1 MNRKFFA
8 FDIDGTLLD
17 SNKQPLDST
26 LKALDLLRDAGHFVT
41 VATGRSRFHAQD
53 IIRSLSFDN
62 YILCNGAA
70 AFLSHQQVY
79 KNLLD
84 ETQLAAFVAEAQEL
98 GIDTAFVGMDTAK
111 RASSLDIAK
120 MEAAMHSFGAQLPE
134 LDMDFPEEKEVYQAL
149 AFYGKEYE
157 HFFDEKYSK
166 LRFVRWHENSVDVV
180 PKEGSKAATILC
192 VAEQLGIAQEDVIC
206 FGDGQNDREMLTA
219 AGVGVAMGNAVPEIR
234 QVADMVTASNDEDG
248 IWLALKELQLI

>member
-26 LKALDLLRDAGHFVT
+26 VEALQTLRDAGHFVT

-53 IIRSLSFDN
+53 VIRSLAFDN

-70 AFLSHQQVY
+70 AFLAHQQVY

-84 ETQLAAFVAEAQEL
+84 EEQLHAFVAEAHDL

-111 RASSLDIAK
+111 RASSLNIEK

-149 AFYGKEYE
+149 AFYDQAYE
-157 HFFDEKYSK
+157 HYFDDKYSK

-180 PKEGSKAATILC
+180 PKEGSKAATILY
-192 VAEQLGIAQEDVIC
+192 VAEQLGIRQADVIC
-206 FGDGQNDREMLTA
+206 FGDGQNDREMLAA
-219 AGVGVAMGNAVPEIR
+219 AGVGVAMGNAVPASLEA
-234 QVADMVTASNDEDG
+234 ADLVTASNDEDG
-248 IWLALKELQLI
+248 IWLALKELKLI

>member
-1 MNRKFFA
+1 M
-8 FDIDGTLLD
+8 
-17 SNKQPLDST
+17 
-26 LKALDLLRDAGHFVT
+26 
-41 VATGRSRFHAQD
+41 
-53 IIRSLSFDN
+53 
-62 YILCNGAA
+62 
-70 AFLSHQQVY
+70 
-79 KNLLD
+79 LD

-149 AFYGKEYE
+149 AFT
-157 HFFDEKYSK
+157 EKSMSISLTRNTANCVLYVGMKTVWMSFQK
-166 LRFVRWHENSVDVV
+166 KA
-180 PKEGSKAATILC
+180 PKQQRSC

-219 AGVGVAMGNAVPEIR
+219 AGVGVAMGNAVLR
-234 QVADMVTASNDEDG
+234 SNKSQ
-248 IWLALKELQLI
+248 IW

>member
-1 MNRKFFA
+1 
-8 FDIDGTLLD
+8 
-17 SNKQPLDST
+17 
-26 LKALDLLRDAGHFVT
+26 
-41 VATGRSRFHAQD
+41 
-53 IIRSLSFDN
+53 
-62 YILCNGAA
+62 
-70 AFLSHQQVY
+70 
-79 KNLLD
+79 
-84 ETQLAAFVAEAQEL
+84 
-98 GIDTAFVGMDTAK
+98 
-111 RASSLDIAK
+111 LDIAK

-219 AGVGVAMGNAVPEIR
+219 AGVGVAMGNAVPEIQ